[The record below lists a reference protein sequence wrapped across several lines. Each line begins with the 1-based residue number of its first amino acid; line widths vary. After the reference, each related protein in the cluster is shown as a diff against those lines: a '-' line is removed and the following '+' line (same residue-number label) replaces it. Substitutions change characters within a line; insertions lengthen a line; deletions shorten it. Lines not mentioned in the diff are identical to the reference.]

1 MKPYPVAL
9 ASKIFLA
16 LTFLFATCLG
26 MTSSEATS
34 VNISSLA
41 TPSRGAASSD
51 VTSPR
56 TTATYQPGEVL
67 LILAPDTE
75 LSLLVGS
82 GVATSDPD
90 LAAVLDW
97 HGLEKHESIVK
108 KQGPLSA
115 HERRYVKLFSAQP
128 GFDPVAAAR
137 DLVATDQFVA
147 ASPNYQFELFVMPN
161 DPYLSSQWAV
171 HSANDADIDMPEAWD
186 IEQGDPAVVI
196 AIVDTG
202 LDWGHPDL
210 APNVWHNPGEI
221 PGNGVDDDANGFID
235 DVYGWDCGDNDS
247 DPRPEPY
254 LEAGIDVGF
263 HGTHCAGIAAAR
275 TNNALG
281 IAGASWG
288 CAVMGLKVTSASG
301 SFTTQAVTN
310 AFLYAIQAEV
320 DVISMSFGGTF
331 QDFGFMQSL
340 VDDAT
345 QAGIV
350 CVAAAGN
357 DNSGVVFYPAGLDN
371 VLAVGATNQ
380 LNQRAAFSSYGAWVD
395 VAAPGEH
402 IWSCVQ
408 TNYSWDLL
416 TQLLFALLYEW
427 DGVNPYMYSDGT
439 SMACPL
445 VAGVCAL
452 VRSAAPWLSAEE
464 VAQQV
469 IDTGDVV
476 SFDQPLGVKVNA
488 FAAVQGL
495 VPAGVAG
502 EVPDTPALLT
512 AIPNPFN
519 PQTTLHFNLPVASAT
534 QLDIFDVRGRLVHR
548 LVDEI
553 RPAGKQA
560 VPWNGTDRWGR
571 QVTSGLFIARLTV
584 EGVTRTLKLTMMK

>member
-1 MKPYPVAL
+1 MKKPSPLEL
-9 ASKIFLA
+9 AFTIFLA
-16 LTFLFATCLG
+16 ATVSAAKCLAAA
-26 MTSSEATS
+26 TPDPVSRDATS
-34 VNISSLA
+34 LDE
-41 TPSRGAASSD
+41 TSREAIARD
-51 VTSPR
+51 
-56 TTATYQPGEVL
+56 TTAVCQPGEVL

-75 LSLLVGS
+75 LSLPATKK
-82 GVATSDPD
+82 VASADPQ
-90 LAAVLDW
+90 LAAVLDG
-97 HGLEKHESIVK
+97 HGLDRHEWIIE
-108 KQGPLSA
+108 KQGPLAA
-115 HERRYVKLFSAQP
+115 HEQRYVKLLSDLP

-137 DLVATDQFVA
+137 DLVATGQFVA
-147 ASPNYQFELFVMPN
+147 ASPNYQFELLVMPN
-161 DPYLSSQWAV
+161 DPFLSSQWAV
-171 HSANDADIDMPEAWD
+171 QASNDADIDLPEAWD

-221 PGNGVDDDANGFID
+221 PGNGADDDGNGFVDDI
-235 DVYGWDCGDNDS
+235 YGWDCGDNDN
-247 DPRPEPY
+247 DPQPDPY

-275 TNNALG
+275 VNNGLG

-288 CAVMGLKVTSASG
+288 CAVMGLKVTSSTG

-310 AFLYAIQAEV
+310 AFLYAIQTEV

-331 QDFGFMQSL
+331 QDFGFLQSL

-357 DNSGVVFYPAGLDN
+357 DNSSVVFYPAGLDN

-380 LNQRAAFSSYGAWVD
+380 LNQRASFSSFGAWVD

-416 TQLLFALLYEW
+416 TQLLFQLLYEW

-464 VAQQV
+464 VAQRV

-476 SFDQPLGVKVNA
+476 NFDQPLGVKINA
-488 FAAVQGL
+488 FATVQGL
-495 VPAGVAG
+495 VPSGVTD
-502 EVPDTPALLT
+502 EVPGVSALLT
-512 AIPNPFN
+512 AYPNPFN
-519 PQTTLHFNLPVASAT
+519 PRTTLRFHLPAVMTAR
-534 QLDIFDVRGRLVHR
+534 LDIFDARGRLVR
-548 LVDEI
+548 SLANET
-553 RPAGKQA
+553 RPAGEQ
-560 VPWNGTDRWGR
+560 VVLWDGTDRTGR
-571 QVTSGLFIARLTV
+571 QAPSGIYFAHISAG
-584 EGVTRTLKLTMMK
+584 EITRSLKLTLMK